1 MCWQMDRPGDHQ
13 SELIKLDSE
22 DPLHCPIDTY

>member
-1 MCWQMDRPGDHQ
+1 MCWKMDRPGEHQ
-13 SELIKLDSE
+13 NALNKPDSE